1 MSCNTQIVRKISVG
15 NASDIRT
22 KFTFT
27 KNSIPYL
34 TSCNNVFIALFA
46 NNQKTAF
53 VKFSYKP
60 ATGFKP
66 FTYKTGTDEANG
78 IAYILVESEDLLK
91 AITGIVRAEINIQI
105 ADISIVDGNFDT
117 NQVFNIYEL
126 I

>member
-22 KFTFT
+22 KLTFI

-60 ATGFKP
+60 VTGFKP
-66 FTYKTGTDEANG
+66 FTYKTDTDEANG
-78 IAYILVESEDLLK
+78 IAYITVESEDLLK

-105 ADISIVDGNFDT
+105 TDISIVDGNFDT